1 MIQGIVEHFPDLHL
15 YIFSSYQKREIL
27 KRKKDDEFSTKVGIY
42 DGK

>member
-15 YIFSSYQKREIL
+15 LYLFFVSDSEIL

-42 DGK
+42 DVK